1 MKRPF
6 PGYPQLDDFKHECIE
21 TTQLPNLEYFH
32 CANDRRQVRSR
43 VFNHLL
49 PALGQLRIDALIVE
63 KAKTG
68 PALQPPALF
77 YPRMLGYLLRYVM
90 NREQSPVT
98 SELIVVTDTL
108 PVQKQRKAVTKAI
121 QQSLHNTVPSHMR
134 YRIIHHASKAHY
146 GLQIA
151 DYFCWAIY
159 RKWEQADTQHYSSIK
174 QAVMS
179 EFEIFESGVRY
190 YY

>member
-6 PGYPQLDDFKHECIE
+6 PGYSELDGYKHECIE
-21 TTQLPNLEYFH
+21 TPSLPDLEYFH
-32 CANDRRQVRSR
+32 CTNDSKLVRQG
-43 VFNHLL
+43 VFNRLV
-49 PALGQLRIDALIVE
+49 PALGQLRIDALVVE

-68 PALQPPALF
+68 PALQPATLF
-77 YPRMLGYLLRYVM
+77 YPRMLGYLLTYVM
-90 NREQSPVT
+90 KREQNPLA

-121 QQSLHNTVPSHMR
+121 QQALHNALPSHMR
-134 YRIIHHASKAHY
+134 YRIIHHASRAHY

-151 DYFCWAIY
+151 DYFCWAIF
-159 RKWEQADTQHYSSIK
+159 RKWEQADTLHYNSLKVAIK
-174 QAVMS
+174 S
-179 EFEIFESGVRY
+179 EFDIFRTGNTY